1 MKKKSLLD
9 IAMSEKENISNSKL
23 KIRKR
28 PILPILFEIIKSIFI
43 LILYGIVFVLISI
56 GATVLANKHMR
67 IFFVDII
74 KNIC

>member
-1 MKKKSLLD
+1 MKKKSLFD
-9 IAMSEKENISNSKL
+9 IAMSEKENIEYSKL

-28 PILPILFEIIKSIFI
+28 PILPILFEIIKSIFK